1 MSSGK
6 VETFSN
12 RIQFIDAI
20 ARKIGE
26 PLKKEEVE
34 ISLFG
39 DSPIEET
46 QRADID
52 MIEDDTQIRQ
62 TIGNSRGY
70 IEAES
75 IEEKKPEDFSD
86 VIDEKNDSVDFRL
99 DYFIDGSIRTKYIG
113 ELLLGNTGGPM
124 VASNVGAIAS
134 FVDYK
139 SRKVYPYR
147 YKSNF
152 CLYFPEDFPAG
163 LKRSLEQIPNE
174 IGDIQVEFLEVGE
187 SETSLRS
194 SAGGKA
200 RARMHKVEIEVATKD
215 LPEDRGWLAIDGAL
229 RRPEFYS
236 LPKTIGVAKSFSTK
250 VSFLGNDGK
259 PPRTI
264 SHLARLKRGQ
274 RSPIYKYRVNSSEE
288 GGLEVEKLIFWY
300 LRLREAPPEMAPLG
314 GIVKID
320 LGISSE
326 TKQEELPRFADQLS
340 YSVLKVMN
348 PSIFPRPRWPS
359 FVYPVRVSEE
369 YLDSLLF
376 NQLEFNRLGM
386 ILRSVII

>member
-26 PLKKEEVE
+26 PLKTEEVE

-46 QRADID
+46 QRPDSD
-52 MIEDDTQIRQ
+52 MIEDDTQIRR

-75 IEEKKPEDFSD
+75 IEAKKPEDFSD

-147 YKSNF
+147 SRSNF
-152 CLYFPEDFPAG
+152 CLYFPRDLPDSLTTR
-163 LKRSLEQIPNE
+163 LKQIQNE
-174 IGDIQVEFLEVGE
+174 IRDVQVEFLEVGE
-187 SETSLRS
+187 SEGSLRL

-200 RARMHKVEIEVATKD
+200 RAIMHKVEIKVATED

-320 LGISSE
+320 LGI
-326 TKQEELPRFADQLS
+326 
-340 YSVLKVMN
+340 
-348 PSIFPRPRWPS
+348 
-359 FVYPVRVSEE
+359 
-369 YLDSLLF
+369 
-376 NQLEFNRLGM
+376 
-386 ILRSVII
+386 